1 MESKILDGSSQRL
14 PVSVLTGFSGSGKTA
29 VLNHLIQQPA
39 LNRVVVLIEEQ
50 PAEAATGQLWCCL

>member
-1 MESKILDGSSQRL
+1 MESKTLDGSSQHL

-29 VLNHLIQQPA
+29 VLNHLLQQQPA

-50 PAEAATGQLWCCL
+50 PAEAATG

>member
-1 MESKILDGSSQRL
+1 MESKTLNGSSQRL

-29 VLNHLIQQPA
+29 VLNHLLQQPA

-50 PAEAATGQLWCCL
+50 PAEAATG